1 MFFQHEYLTYYQNLS
16 IIKFHSYYFIIQ
28 IYKLYFYFF
37 TESIQLTTRKRF
49 IITFIPI
56 ITNSTIENRTY
67 IWYNRNILYETM
79 YMSLR
84 FMKKG
89 K

>member
-1 MFFQHEYLTYYQNLS
+1 MERKYSHEEKLSFDSFFQKGVFY
-16 IIKFHSYYFIIQ
+16 KF
-28 IYKLYFYFF
+28 YFYFF
-37 TESIQLTTRKRF
+37 TRVIRLTTRKMF

-56 ITNSTIENRTY
+56 ITNSRIENRTY

>member
-1 MFFQHEYLTYYQNLS
+1 MLPEPFYNKISLALFYYTNLQIVFLFFYREYTINNE
-16 IIKFHSYYFIIQ
+16 KM
-28 IYKLYFYFF
+28 
-37 TESIQLTTRKRF
+37 F

-84 FMKKG
+84 FLKKG